1 MRRRLLGQK
10 DKTLFEK
17 RFFPAGNYTWIVPPG
32 CTEVDVFLVGGG
44 ASGSAAG
51 GGGGYTK
58 TYKKNLTGWR
68 DGNFVPVAPGQSISV
83 IVGAG
88 GAGVNQGEWNNP
100 GLPGGYSQFLNSS
113 YRANGG
119 NPGNISNAGSGG
131 SAGAF
136 AWDQETAPNVGSDG
150 SSSTGQ
156 RGKSAPGQG
165 HTTRDFG
172 DATGKRNAGGGGGD
186 TGGPSNPGGISDYAT
201 GSGGRSNISTGGGGY
216 GGGGAGSRYANQ
228 VSGKGGDGT
237 VLIRYWA
244 YSET

>member
-1 MRRRLLGQK
+1 MRRRVLGQK

-58 TYKKNLTGWR
+58 TFKKAVTGWR
-68 DGNFVPVAPGQSISV
+68 DGSAVSVTPRQSIP
-83 IVGAG
+83 IVVGKG
-88 GAGVNQGEWNNP
+88 GAEVFQGVSNVP
-100 GLPGGYSQFLNSS
+100 GLPGTYSQFLNNT

-119 NPGNISNAGSGG
+119 AGAQPYEGGAGG

-136 AWDQETAPNVGSDG
+136 HWDGASVINVGSDG
-150 SSSTGQ
+150 SNSTGHN
-156 RGKSAPGQG
+156 KIAHGQG

-186 TGGPSNPGGISDYAT
+186 TAGPSNPGGISDYVE

-216 GGGGAGSRYANQ
+216 GGGGAGCRYANT